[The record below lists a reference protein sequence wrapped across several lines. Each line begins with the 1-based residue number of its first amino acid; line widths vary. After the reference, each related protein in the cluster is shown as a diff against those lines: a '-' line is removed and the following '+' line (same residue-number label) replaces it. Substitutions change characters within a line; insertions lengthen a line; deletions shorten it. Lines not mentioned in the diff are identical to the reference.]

1 MSGQIPGMTTQLPRL
16 VGRSAGAKR
25 SDPDFRATE
34 AGHTAAARALGSLY
48 LTGAGWRRTPTRQ
61 RGGCGS
67 PANPAIT
74 LRGSTSP
81 ISCSMAPAV
90 RRIRRGSRIGLNRR
104 RPSAISSPRS
114 ISGSASTKA
123 SGSSPTRNRRRIG
136 SAAPPRAC
144 PRRNTCMGGCW
155 PAGMACRPIRK
166 ARAWIARA
174 SAAGRREAQVALAGP
189 KTSVLGQAGKN
200 SVRAYLVRVA
210 LQQPTFDDRRYA
222 APRHVRHALILILKG
237 LFLTGSEPRPQ
248 RTLPTRGIWV
258 NCTDVKQ
265 ARRPAPFGVRPALF
279 LFCCQTAARCSV
291 SADRVHRASPHA
303 LRCGQPACA
312 RAMAAPTWFERAS
325 LHAAVISAA
334 SCRLPAQGPDP
345 RGSTSCVC
353 RQLLSRSWCAG
364 AYLIVLE
371 RRSP

>member
-123 SGSSPTRNRRRIG
+123 SGSSPTQQATHWLRR
-136 SAAPPRAC
+136 AAEGVP
-144 PRRNTCMGGCW
+144 
-155 PAGMACRPIRK
+155 
-166 ARAWIARA
+166 
-174 SAAGRREAQVALAGP
+174 EAQYMYGRMLAGGHGVP
-189 KTSVLGQAGKN
+189 ADPEGARLDRPRFRSGPARGAG
-200 SVRAYLVRVA
+200 
-210 LQQPTFDDRRYA
+210 
-222 APRHVRHALILILKG
+222 G
-237 LFLTGSEPRPQ
+237 
-248 RTLPTRGIWV
+248 
-258 NCTDVKQ
+258 
-265 ARRPAPFGVRPALF
+265 ARRTQNFRSGCAP
-279 LFCCQTAARCSV
+279 
-291 SADRVHRASPHA
+291 
-303 LRCGQPACA
+303 
-312 RAMAAPTWFERAS
+312 
-325 LHAAVISAA
+325 
-334 SCRLPAQGPDP
+334 
-345 RGSTSCVC
+345 
-353 RQLLSRSWCAG
+353 
-364 AYLIVLE
+364 
-371 RRSP
+371 